1 MPSLT
6 ADEAKRLKPYMT
18 LAEQL
23 GSFAG
28 QLTRTGL
35 KSVTIEYE
43 GDVAEHNTRPLTQ
56 VALCGLLTPML
67 DTVNMVNAP
76 HVARERD
83 IDVAEVKHERD
94 CDYQTLIRMTVTT
107 ERGERSVAGTL
118 FGGTKPRVVDI
129 KGISIEAALTPHM
142 LYITNED
149 KPGFIGALG
158 TTLGDAGVNIATF
171 HLGRA
176 AQGQDAIALLELDG
190 QIDPQTL
197 EKVRALPHTKQAEP
211 LRF

>member
-6 ADEAKRLKPYMT
+6 AEEAKRLKPYMQ

-28 QLTRTGL
+28 QLTHTGL
-35 KSVTIEYE
+35 SSVTIEYE
-43 GDVAEHNTRPLTQ
+43 GHVADFNTRPLTQ
-56 VALCGLLTPML
+56 VALCGLLSPML

-83 IDVAEVKHERD
+83 IDVSEVKHERD
-94 CDYQTLIRMTVTT
+94 CDYQTLIRLTVKT

-118 FGGTKPRVVDI
+118 FGGDKPRIVDI

-176 AQGQDAIALLELDG
+176 AQGSDAISLLELDAP
-190 QIDPQTL
+190 IDAKTL
-197 EKVRALPHTKQAEP
+197 EKVRALPHTKQAEA